1 MLHRGADTETGW
13 EQSLG
18 FLCILEVWDLNR
30 LPKFAMRKTNL
41 KIFLTKRTKSKDE
54 DNVSALC
61 RSL

>member
-41 KIFLTKRTKSKDE
+41 KILTKRTKSKDE